1 MLCSPS
7 HHGRCRYHCP
17 KLCTFQI
24 SFYFYF
30 VALIPVLQRK
40 SVISEEAPGKKREVS
55 SFPGHI
61 YWGENVQRVTRGI
74 SFLLE
79 EGRLSPD
86 TGSPDTQTRRRGRCQ
101 PPPSSARVQLLR
113 SVSVRGRSV
122 TSAVSFF
129 FLLITIIIIII
140 IIIIFIIITNT
151 VSHLST
157 PENKLIHSLSCG
169 ANLVGLTCIAFS
181 PSPPLVLAHSLIHSF
196 IHLSTAV
203 IRGLLP
209 QTHTNQSWS
218 VSINQSIF
226 KMHTRTDTHTSEIAR
241 MMLGNI
247 R

>member
-24 SFYFYF
+24 SFCFYF

-40 SVISEEAPGKKREVS
+40 SVINEDAPGKKREVS

-61 YWGENVQRVTRGI
+61 YWGENVQRRVTRGI

-86 TGSPDTQTRRRGRCQ
+86 TGSPDTQTRRHGRCQ
-101 PPPSSARVQLLR
+101 PPSSSAQVQLLR

-129 FLLITIIIIII
+129 FSPLLITIIIIII

-151 VSHLST
+151 VSHLSI
-157 PENKLIHSLSCG
+157 PENKLIHSLSCD

-181 PSPPLVLAHSLIHSF
+181 PSPLLCSLTHSF
-196 IHLSTAV
+196 IHSFVHSWNQRFVA
-203 IRGLLP
+203 P
-209 QTHTNQSWS
+209 NTHWPKL
-218 VSINQSIF
+218 VSF
-226 KMHTRTDTHTSEIAR
+226 H
-241 MMLGNI
+241 
-247 R
+247 